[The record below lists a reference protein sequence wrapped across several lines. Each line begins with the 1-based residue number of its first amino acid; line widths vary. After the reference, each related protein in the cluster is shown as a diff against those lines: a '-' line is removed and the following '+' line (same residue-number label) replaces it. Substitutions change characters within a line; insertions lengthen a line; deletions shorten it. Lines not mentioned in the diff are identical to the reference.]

1 MGDNY
6 FILDIET
13 APIKMDGYFELP
25 EEEQKKLL
33 NPIDSR
39 IVAIGMRS
47 NNTNKIIMYADEK
60 KMLQDFLFEWRK
72 NISPM
77 LQVVGFNI
85 AHFDIPFLVTRSFVN
100 NVQIVPFV
108 LKSIVDLREKVNAY
122 RYGPSRGTL
131 KEFAA
136 IMGLPTTGMDGSEV
150 ARLYA
155 GEYFDTLKQYLIND
169 LEITDEMYKRMRDTN
184 ILNIAKW

>member
-1 MGDNY
+1 MGDSY

-13 APIKMDGYFELP
+13 APIKRDGYFELP

-39 IVAIGMRS
+39 IVAIGIRA
-47 NNTNKIIMYADEK
+47 NGQNKIIMDDDEK
-60 KMLQDFLFEWRK
+60 KMLQEFWFEWRR

-85 AHFDIPFLVTRSFVN
+85 SHFDIPFVVTRSFVH

-136 IMGLPTTGMDGSEV
+136 IMGLPLTDIDGSDI
-150 ARLYA
+150 AKLYHE
-155 GEYFDTLKQYLIND
+155 GYLDIIKQYLAND
-169 LEITDEMYKRMRDTN
+169 LEMTDEMYKRMKETN
-184 ILNIAKW
+184 IINIAKW

>member
-1 MGDNY
+1 MGDSY

-13 APIKMDGYFELP
+13 APLKMDGYFELQ

-33 NPIDSR
+33 NPINSR
-39 IVAIGMRS
+39 VVAIGIRS
-47 NNTNKIIMYADEK
+47 SNINKIIMDNDEK
-60 KMLQDFLFEWRK
+60 KMLQDFWFEWRR

-77 LQVVGFNI
+77 LQVVGFNVL
-85 AHFDIPFLVTRSFVN
+85 HFDIPFLVTRSFVH

-136 IMGLPTTGMDGSEV
+136 IMGLPTADIDGSDI
-150 ARLYA
+150 AKLYSE
-155 GEYFDTLKQYLIND
+155 GYLDTIKQYLAND
-169 LEITDEMYKRMRDTN
+169 LEITDEMYKRMKETN
-184 ILNIAKW
+184 IINIVKW

>member
-13 APIKMDGYFELP
+13 TPLKMDGYFELL

-39 IVAIGMRS
+39 IVAIGIRS
-47 NNTNKIIMYADEK
+47 SSVNKIIMDDDEK
-60 KMLQDFLFEWRK
+60 KMLKDFWWEWRK

-85 AHFDIPFLVTRSFVN
+85 LHFDIPFLVTRSFVH

-131 KEFAA
+131 KEFAG
-136 IMGLPTTGMDGSEV
+136 IMGLPTAGIDGSDI
-150 ARLYA
+150 AKLYSE
-155 GEYFDTLKQYLIND
+155 GYLDTIKQYLAND
-169 LEITDEMYKRMRDTN
+169 LEITDEMYKRMKETN